1 VQAGAARGDGTSS
14 RSSNTRFWEGAL
26 DLVLLLGL
34 PQRSDELEFDLPGS
48 ARRVREAGM
57 QRHGKLHRRARSL
70 TRELGSPSTNAEM
83 SAMLDFAIL
92 VSSTC
97 PVPFTALQAALGAP
111 QEASSLLAKRA
122 AFGRIERTLTRI
134 SPAST
139 SPLSSAADPP
149 TTSLTTSCPAGD
161 ASESGTSPSP
171 AHPRNSLSRP
181 RQYHQAM
188 KQHLRLTCSA

>member
-1 VQAGAARGDGTSS
+1 V
-14 RSSNTRFWEGAL
+14 

-57 QRHGKLHRRARSL
+57 QRQGELHRRARSL

-97 PVPFTALQAALGAP
+97 PAFHSRLCKRHLVLPNRQARCLP
-111 QEASSLLAKRA
+111 NQ
-122 AFGRIERTLTRI
+122 
-134 SPAST
+134 
-139 SPLSSAADPP
+139 
-149 TTSLTTSCPAGD
+149 
-161 ASESGTSPSP
+161 
-171 AHPRNSLSRP
+171 
-181 RQYHQAM
+181 
-188 KQHLRLTCSA
+188 LRLGE